1 MRSGREMKEKERRW
15 PEIKK
20 KMLRVFL
27 TPKLHQMRTKDVTR
41 VAGPSQKNRDDIKFS
56 GTEISRKSNF
66 IQVFENIL

>member
-1 MRSGREMKEKERRW
+1 MERKLRSGREMKEKERRW

-41 VAGPSQKNRDDIKFS
+41 VAGSSQKKQR
-56 GTEISRKSNF
+56 
-66 IQVFENIL
+66 